1 MTKTRLKYILAT
13 LGAVYLVLF
22 AGYLIHAGLNRN
34 TVQGPSELELHPE
47 KAAEIRARER
57 AEELRDRLKLS
68 DEQTKQVAEILQ
80 KYQPMDGPGGPPGGD
95 PRERFQAMRDEIAKV
110 LTPEQQAIQAQMRPG
125 GPGGPRGPGGP
136 GGPGGPRGPHGPGGS
151 GRGPGGPPGMNSE
164 RMDAIK
170 NVMTPEQKERFDKQ
184 LERMKNRMPPGPPG
198 GGGPG
203 GPPPGM

>member
-1 MTKTRLKYILAT
+1 MIKGKLKYILAT
-13 LGAVYLVLF
+13 LGALYLVLF

-47 KAAEIRARER
+47 KAAEIHARER

-68 DEQTKQVAEILQ
+68 EEQTKQVAEIFQ
-80 KYQPMDGPGGPPGGD
+80 KYQPMGGPGGPPGAD

-110 LTPEQQAIQAQMRPG
+110 LTPEQQALQGQMG
-125 GPGGPRGPGGP
+125 TGGPRGPGGP
-136 GGPGGPRGPHGPGGS
+136 GGPGGPRGPGGP
-151 GRGPGGPPGMNSE
+151 GRGPGGRPGMNPE

-170 NVMTPEQKERFDKQ
+170 NIMTPEQKERFDKQ

-203 GPPPGM
+203 GPGGPPPGM